1 MDDAVCS
8 FNTSVLVLA
17 LSIAPQYLEF
27 DLEINVR
34 CALDVLLELECHLVS
49 NLSTKNMRILLQL
62 KESMMKTCWQEG
74 GGPRCIGDPETVT
87 LVGMIKNM

>member
-1 MDDAVCS
+1 MTQSVHL
-8 FNTSVLVLA
+8 TSVLVLA

-34 CALDVLLELECHLVS
+34 CALDVLLVECHLVS

-74 GGPRCIGDPETVT
+74 GDPGALATQKQS
-87 LVGMIKNM
+87 L